1 MAAMRFEQVQR
12 FNLAKTIFWGSGL
25 FRIFWGGEEPCN
37 TRLGVL
43 QENISAFSITV
54 LKNESC
60 Y

>member
-12 FNLAKTIFWGSGL
+12 FNLAKTIFWGSGH

-43 QENISAFSITV
+43 QENISAFSVTV